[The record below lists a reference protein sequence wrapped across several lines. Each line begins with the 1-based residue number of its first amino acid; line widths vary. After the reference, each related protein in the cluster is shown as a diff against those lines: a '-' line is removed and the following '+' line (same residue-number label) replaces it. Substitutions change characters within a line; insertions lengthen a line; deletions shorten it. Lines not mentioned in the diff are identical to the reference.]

1 MDILEQNKHT
11 PSPMVAEATRKHRQ
25 GVAQNWFAE
34 LRGQICKTMEAIEA
48 EYANKEGQ
56 ANPATFT
63 YKDWQRKTDS
73 PDTKTAPNTKN
84 KTANKTDTG
93 GGSMALLHGR
103 VFEKIGVN
111 ISTVHGSFPDH
122 FRQQIPGCSDSP
134 EFWASGISLVAHPHN
149 PFVPAVHFNTRYLQT
164 GGNTPHS
171 KRWFGGGADLTPMLF
186 GETSTTDSKTF
197 HTALQACC
205 DRHHPEYYQRFRGW
219 CDDYF
224 TLKHRGE
231 KRGTGGIFYDYLAD
245 DDADGNADGDFDKRF
260 AFAKAVGETFLEIY
274 PSIVRQRLATPFTED
289 DRHQQLLRRGR
300 YVEFNLL
307 YDRGTIFGL
316 NTGGNVE
323 AILMSLPPLVR
334 WA

>member
-11 PSPMVAEATRKHRQ
+11 PSPPITSDSRHHRQ
-25 GVAQNWFAE
+25 GATQNWFAE
-34 LRGQICKTMEAIEA
+34 LRDKICATIEAIEA
-48 EYANKEGQ
+48 EYATSPHAKTRQ

-63 YKDWQRKTDS
+63 YKKWHRQTDS
-73 PDTKTAPNTKN
+73 AATQ
-84 KTANKTDTG
+84 NKTDTG
-93 GGSMALLHGR
+93 GGSMAILHGG

-111 ISTVHGSFPDH
+111 ISTVHGSFPDS
-122 FRQQIPGCSDSP
+122 FRQQIPGCRDTA

-164 GGNTPHS
+164 GGASPHS
-171 KRWFGGGADLTPMLF
+171 KRWFGGGADLTPMLL
-186 GETSTTDSKTF
+186 GKTSTTATQAF
-197 HTALQACC
+197 HAALQAGC
-205 DRHHPEYYQRFRGW
+205 DRHHPDYYQRFKGW

-231 KRGTGGIFYDYLAD
+231 KRGTGGIFYDYLPD
-245 DDADGNADGDFDKRF
+245 DDFDGTF
-260 AFAKAVGETFLEIY
+260 AFARAVGETFLEIY
-274 PSIVRQRLATPFTED
+274 PSLVRQRLTIPFSED